1 MGAPSTGYKLIAE
14 ANGLKVDA
22 LYCLHL
28 RKDGT
33 YKLLEMPVDDT
44 VFKSCYTIHKIFAKK
59 ERTKK

>member
-1 MGAPSTGYKLIAE
+1 MAR
-14 ANGLKVDA
+14 LKVDA

-44 VFKSCYTIHKIFAKK
+44 VFKACYTLHKLFEKK
-59 ERTKK
+59 ERKKK